1 MVSFQF
7 KDIPKLG
14 GVDSPFYRQGL
25 GVPGYPGYSPGLM
38 GHPGLTTGP
47 TPFVPPNHLPTFQ
60 PKVSVLAF
68 LLWLADELANNRKHI
83 TELLRTS

>member
-60 PKVSVLAF
+60 PKVSFFLVWFVNWLTTDRMINVLISTVT
-68 LLWLADELANNRKHI
+68 K
-83 TELLRTS
+83 